1 MYTLRSTAPK
11 RTVFLTAIILLLL
24 RPAYGQ
30 DSLGNTPLT
39 LTTAFNLALQN
50 SIQLQIRHTAID
62 LAKQQTEI
70 QKLGRLPDLTAS
82 ADYGYLSS
90 SQDWT
95 PSFSHHFVSV
105 LPHHLTSFT
114 VDATEAIFAG
124 NRVNNSIRKS
134 SLEEQVAV
142 LSLNKDETD
151 IKFLV
156 AAGYLDIFRL
166 LDEQKVY
173 INNTRLARERLR
185 NILNLRA
192 QGLVTQNDVLRT
204 ELTISDYELTT
215 RNIGRSVI
223 QLDNQLNIVLGLPDS
238 TRLIPD
244 TTLTRIELPVGAVE
258 TLLDQ
263 ADHENH
269 DIKISGKQKEI
280 AETNI
285 KLLKGE
291 RLPTL
296 GVFANNN
303 FQRPYLSSTPAVD
316 IYYNYYT
323 FGLGLSYDISSI
335 YKSPKKI
342 KAGYI
347 GLDIT
352 RKQDSLTRQNVE
364 VGVRNALVK
373 YNQSLDELETYRR
386 DLRSA
391 EENYRVVERRY
402 FNQLALLTDL
412 IDATNTKI
420 EAELKVTNAE
430 INRVYSYY
438 QLQKTIGTL

>member
-1 MYTLRSTAPK
+1 MYSPPSTTPK
-11 RTVFLTAIILLLL
+11 RTVFLAVFIFVLF
-24 RPAYGQ
+24 RPSYGQ

-39 LTTAFNLALQN
+39 LPAAFSLALHN
-50 SIQLQIRHTAID
+50 SVQLQIRHTAVD

-70 QKLGRLPDLTAS
+70 EKLGRLPDLNTGIA
-82 ADYGYLSS
+82 YGYLSS

-95 PSFSHHFVSV
+95 PNFAHHFVSI
-105 LPHHLTSFT
+105 LPHHLTQFT
-114 VDATEAIFAG
+114 VDASEAIFAG
-124 NRVNNSIRKS
+124 NRVNNSILKA

-142 LSLNKDETD
+142 LSLNKDEID

-166 LDEQKVY
+166 IDEQIVY

-185 NILNLRA
+185 NILNLRK
-192 QGLVTQNDVLRT
+192 QGIVTQNDVLRT
-204 ELTISDYELTT
+204 ELTISDYELAT
-215 RNIGRSVI
+215 RDIGRSII
-223 QLDNQLNIVLGLPDS
+223 QQDNQLNIVLGLPDS
-238 TRLIPD
+238 ARLIPD
-244 TTLTRIELPVGAVE
+244 STLTRGELPVGTVE
-258 TLLDQ
+258 SLLDE
-263 ADHENH
+263 AYHENH
-269 DIKISGKQKEI
+269 DIKIAGKQKEI

-303 FQRPYLSSTPAVD
+303 FQRPYLNSTPAVD
-316 IYYNYYT
+316 VYYNYWT
-323 FGLGLSYDISSI
+323 AGVGLSYNISSI

-347 GLDIT
+347 GLDLT
-352 RKQDSLTRQNVE
+352 SKQDSLTRQNVE
-364 VGVRNALVK
+364 VGVRNAFVK
-373 YNQSLDELETYRR
+373 YNQSLDELQTYRR

-391 EENYRVVERRY
+391 EENYRVVESRY
-402 FNQLALLTDL
+402 YNQLALLTDL

-438 QLQKTIGTL
+438 ALQKTIGTL

>member
-1 MYTLRSTAPK
+1 MYSPQSTTPK
-11 RTVFLTAIILLLL
+11 RAVVLAAFMLLLL
-24 RPAYGQ
+24 QASYGQ
-30 DSLGNTPLT
+30 DSVGNTPLT
-39 LTTAFNLALQN
+39 LPAAFSLALQN
-50 SIQLQIRHTAID
+50 SVQLQIRHTAID

-70 QKLGRLPDLTAS
+70 QKEARLPDLNTSLA
-82 ADYGYLSS
+82 YGYLSN
-90 SQDWT
+90 SQDWN

-105 LPHHLTSFT
+105 LPHHLTQFT
-114 VDATEAIFAG
+114 VDASEAIFAG
-124 NRVNNSIRKS
+124 NRVNNSILKAT
-134 SLEEQVAV
+134 LEEQVAV

-166 LDEQKVY
+166 IDEQIVY

-185 NILNLRA
+185 NILNLRK
-192 QGLVTQNDVLRT
+192 QGIVTQNDVLRT
-204 ELTISDYELTT
+204 ELIISDYELTT
-215 RNIGRSVI
+215 RNIGRSII
-223 QLDNQLNIVLGLPDS
+223 QLDNQLDIILGLPD
-238 TRLIPD
+238 TARLIPD
-244 TTLTRIELPVGAVE
+244 TTLTREELPAGTVDY
-258 TLLDQ
+258 LLDQ
-263 ADHENH
+263 AYHENH
-269 DIKISGKQKEI
+269 DIKISGKEKQI

-291 RLPTL
+291 RLPVL

-303 FQRPYLSSTPAVD
+303 FQRPYIASTPAVD
-316 IYYNYYT
+316 IYYNYWT
-323 FGLGLSYDISSI
+323 AGIGLSYNISSI

-352 RKQDSLTRQNVE
+352 SKQDSLTRQNVE

-373 YNQSLDELETYRR
+373 YNQSLDELQTYRR
-386 DLRSA
+386 DLHSA
-391 EENYRVVERRY
+391 EENYRVVESRY
-402 FNQLALLTDL
+402 YNQLALLTDL

>member
-1 MYTLRSTAPK
+1 MFS
-11 RTVFLTAIILLLL
+11 LL
-24 RPAYGQ
+24 RPIYGQ
-30 DSLGNTPLT
+30 DSLGNAPLT
-39 LTTAFNLALQN
+39 LPAAFSLALQN
-50 SIQLQIRHTAID
+50 SVQLQIRHTAVD
-62 LAKQQTEI
+62 LARQQTEI
-70 QKLGRLPDLTAS
+70 EKAARLPDLSTNIN
-82 ADYGYLSS
+82 YGYLSS
-90 SQDWT
+90 SQNWT
-95 PSFSHHFVSV
+95 PDFSHHTTTV
-105 LPHHLTSFT
+105 LPHHLTQFT

-124 NRVNNSIRKS
+124 NRINNSIRKAT
-134 SLEEQVAV
+134 LQEQVAV

-173 INNTRLARERLR
+173 INNTRLARERLK

-204 ELTISDYELTT
+204 ELIISDYELTT
-215 RNIGRSVI
+215 RNIGRSVV
-223 QLDNQLNIVLGLPDS
+223 QLDNQLNIVLGLPDT

-244 TTLTRIELPVGAVE
+244 TTLTREEQPVGTVE
-258 TLLDQ
+258 SLIDQ
-263 ADHENH
+263 AYRENH
-269 DIKISGKQKEI
+269 DIKISGKQKQI

-285 KLLKGE
+285 QLLKGE

-303 FQRPYLSSTPAVD
+303 FQRPYLASTPAID
-316 IYYNYYT
+316 IYYNYWT
-323 FGLGLSYDISSI
+323 AGIGLSYNISSI
-335 YKSPKKI
+335 YKSPRKI

-347 GLDIT
+347 GLELT
-352 RKQDSLTRQNVE
+352 SKQDSLTRQNVE
-364 VGVRNALVK
+364 VDVRNAFVK
-373 YNQSLDELETYRR
+373 YTQSLDELQTYRR
-386 DLRSA
+386 DLHSA
-391 EENYRVVERRY
+391 EENYRVVENRY
-402 FNQLALLTDL
+402 YNQLALLTDL

-438 QLQKTIGTL
+438 QLQKAIGTL

>member
-1 MYTLRSTAPK
+1 MYSPPSTTSK
-11 RTVFLTAIILLLL
+11 RTVFLAAFMLLLL

-39 LTTAFNLALQN
+39 LAAAFSLALQN
-50 SIQLQIRHTAID
+50 SVQLQIRHSAVD

-70 QKLGRLPDLTAS
+70 EKLGRLPDLNTGIA
-82 ADYGYLSS
+82 YGYLSS
-90 SQDWT
+90 SQNWT
-95 PSFSHHFVSV
+95 PNFSHHFVSV
-105 LPHHLTSFT
+105 LPHHLTQFA
-114 VDATEAIFAG
+114 VDASEAIFAG
-124 NRVNNSIRKS
+124 NRVNNSIRKA
-134 SLEEQVAV
+134 SLGEQVAV

-166 LDEQKVY
+166 IDEQIVY
-173 INNTRLARERLR
+173 INNTKLARERLR
-185 NILNLRA
+185 NILNLRK
-192 QGLVTQNDVLRT
+192 QGIVTQNDVLRT
-204 ELTISDYELTT
+204 ELTISDYELAT
-215 RNIGRSVI
+215 RDIGRSII
-223 QLDNQLNIVLGLPDS
+223 QQDNQLNIVLGLPDS
-238 TRLIPD
+238 ARLIPD
-244 TTLTRIELPVGAVE
+244 STLTRGELPVGAVE
-258 TLLDQ
+258 SLLDQ
-263 ADHENH
+263 AYHENH
-269 DIKISGKQKEI
+269 DIKIAGKQKEI

-303 FQRPYLSSTPAVD
+303 FQRPYLASTPVVD
-316 IYYNYYT
+316 IYYNYWT
-323 FGLGLSYDISSI
+323 AGVALNYDISSI

-347 GLDIT
+347 GLDISS
-352 RKQDSLTRQNVE
+352 KQDSLTRQNVE
-364 VGVRNALVK
+364 VGVRNAFVK
-373 YNQSLDELETYRR
+373 YNQSLDELQTYRR

-391 EENYRVVERRY
+391 EENYRVVESRY
-402 FNQLALLTDL
+402 YNQLALLTDL

-438 QLQKTIGTL
+438 ALQKAIGTL